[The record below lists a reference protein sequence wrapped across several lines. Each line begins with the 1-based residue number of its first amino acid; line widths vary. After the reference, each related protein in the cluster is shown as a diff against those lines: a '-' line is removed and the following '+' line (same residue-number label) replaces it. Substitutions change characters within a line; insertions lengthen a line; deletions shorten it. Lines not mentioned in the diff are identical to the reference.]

1 MSGKFAVSFFQSL
14 LAVNL
19 QLLLYYT
26 YRRLTETSPKTYC
39 VNISLTKKWG
49 LLESVCTSERSL
61 LFTLGVS
68 VDVVG
73 NVF

>member
-1 MSGKFAVSFFQSL
+1 MSGKFAVSSFQSL

-19 QLLLYYT
+19 QLLLYYS

-39 VNISLTKKWG
+39 VNISLAKNWG
-49 LLESVCTSERSL
+49 LLESVGTFERSL
-61 LFTLGVS
+61 RFTLGVS

-73 NVF
+73 KVF